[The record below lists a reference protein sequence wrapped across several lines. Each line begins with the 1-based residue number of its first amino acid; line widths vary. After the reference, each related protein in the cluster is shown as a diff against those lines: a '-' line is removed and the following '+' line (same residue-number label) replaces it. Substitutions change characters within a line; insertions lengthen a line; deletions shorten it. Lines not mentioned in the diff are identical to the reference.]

1 MNTTA
6 KKLATKNVSP
16 WVNNVLKIILPQ
28 TNRQP
33 PQQRQGGA
41 FDKPPAATGGVQL
54 VFSMNFARK

>member
-16 WVNNVLKIILPQ
+16 WVNNVLKMILPQ

-33 PQQRQGGA
+33 PPQCAAPLFSLIGRE
-41 FDKPPAATGGVQL
+41 PAAARRRGAKAGV
-54 VFSMNFARK
+54 R